1 MKVDPAAI
9 LAVALLF
16 MGMVGIAMAY
26 TDMTDGGSD
35 TDSIEPEIVSQ
46 TEG

>member
-1 MKVDPAAI
+1 MKVDAIAI
-9 LAVALLF
+9 LAVALF
-16 MGMVGIAMAY
+16 FAGMACMAMAHA
-26 TDMTDGGSD
+26 DMTDEGSD